1 MTSASREIQLTVA
14 NGEVTDDGKLME
26 NGSIKEVV
34 CDLYLQKMKLSRKM
48 NLFLNVNAIIL
59 LCFFTACYIIFA

>member
-1 MTSASREIQLTVA
+1 MTGASREIQLTVA
-14 NGEVTDDGKLME
+14 NAEVIDDGKLVE

-48 NLFLNVNAIIL
+48 NLFLNINALIL
-59 LCFFTACYIIFA
+59 LCVFTACYIIFA